1 MNSIG
6 NIAGGPPERSV
17 VEILTD
23 IVGNVQAIIR
33 GEIRLAKTELRDEA
47 RKSSS
52 SIRLLLAGGVLGILG
67 AAFLLLSAV
76 YALTLLMPAWAAAGI
91 VGLILAL
98 ASWGLFESGTTDWNH
113 HFRQPGKPIETNKE
127 EVSHG

>member
-1 MNSIG
+1 MNSFG
-6 NIAGGPPERSV
+6 KIAGGPPERSV

-23 IVGNVQAIIR
+23 IVGNVQAIMH

-47 RKSSS
+47 KKSSS
-52 SIRLLLAGGVLGILG
+52 SIRLLLAGGTLGILG

-91 VGLILAL
+91 LRLILAL
-98 ASWGLFESGTTDWNH
+98 VSGGLFASGIADWNLH
-113 HFRQPGKPIETNKE
+113 YRHPGKPIETNNK